1 METSDKIEAKKFTC
15 KLFVQHPLPPTPGAP
30 QSNQVL
36 FLICTPILV
45 VLVTSWYHS
54 VLKFTRKHPLYLP
67 NIMPIF
73 FAILRYAGTAR
84 QVLPYSSWRNSKI
97 FINIHICRCLPDI
110 VRLNLYSRFDQSF
123 PSCSR
128 YAGVACQ
135 LLHYG
140 WWGISYKIVV
150 EDPLN
155 WDISHRY
162 Q

>member
-15 KLFVQHPLPPTPGAP
+15 KLFVQHPLPPTPGFP
-30 QSNQVL
+30 QSGQVL

-54 VLKFTRKHPLYLP
+54 VLKFTRKHPLCLP

-73 FAILRYAGTAR
+73 LQFWVMPEQLVKCFLTVHEGILRFSLTYIYAVAYQT
-84 QVLPYSSWRNSKI
+84 P
-97 FINIHICRCLPDI
+97 
-110 VRLNLYSRFDQSF
+110 VRLNLFSRFDQPF

-140 WWGISYKIVV
+140 RWGIFNKIVM
-150 EDPLN
+150 EDSLN

-162 Q
+162 L